1 MIALA
6 VALLLQASAPA
17 DAPADVKT
25 LDVWITDSKGTAVRG
40 LVPEEA
46 AVVEN
51 GVARNVTRLE
61 EDRRPLTVAVIV
73 DSSAPMG
80 TFYRLHVVDSV
91 VQLLNQL
98 PSGSRFAVW
107 STGDR
112 PQKIVDWG
120 DDVAAASRALKRTAP
135 QGGNTVLD
143 AIVDAAA
150 DLRQKE
156 GERSAVV
163 VVSGVGVGFSNYERR
178 QVVEKAKAGGATFM
192 VVQFDETGEPSQAAG
207 DAVTR
212 LDYDYVFDNLTRQSG
227 GLRELTM
234 SAMGVPGALAKV
246 AQALKAPYRLSYTTV
261 PDLKERKV
269 EVRVARPGV
278 KVRTGPVRP

>member
-120 DDVAAASRALKRTAP
+120 DDVPAASRALKRTAP

-178 QVVEKAKAGGATFM
+178 QVVEKAKVGGATFM

-207 DAVTR
+207 EAVTR
-212 LDYDYVFDNLTRQSG
+212 LDYDYVFDSLTRQSG

-234 SAMGVPGALAKV
+234 SAMGVPGALVKV

>member
-6 VALLLQASAPA
+6 AALLLQAS
-17 DAPADVKT
+17 APADVKT

-51 GVARNVTRLE
+51 GVARSVTRLE

-73 DSSAPMG
+73 DSSAPMA
-80 TFYRLHVVDSV
+80 TFYRLHLVDPV

-98 PSGSRFAVW
+98 PAGSRFAVW
-107 STGDR
+107 TTGDR
-112 PQKIVDWG
+112 PQKIADWG
-120 DDVAAASRALKRTAP
+120 DDVAAASRALQRVAP
-135 QGGNTVLD
+135 QGGNTVID
-143 AIVDAAA
+143 AIVEATA

-156 GERSAVV
+156 SERSAVV
-163 VVSGVGVGFSNYERR
+163 VVSGVGIGFSNYERR
-178 QVVEKAKAGGATFM
+178 QAVEKARSGGATFM

-212 LDYDYVFDNLTRQSG
+212 LDYDYVFDNVTRQSG

-234 SAMGVPGALAKV
+234 SAMGVPKSLEKV

>member
-6 VALLLQASAPA
+6 AALLLQAS
-17 DAPADVKT
+17 APADVKT

-98 PSGSRFAVW
+98 PAGSRFAVW

-112 PQKIVDWG
+112 PQRIVDWG

-135 QGGNTVLD
+135 LGGNTVLD
-143 AIVDAAA
+143 AIVEAAA
-150 DLRQKE
+150 ALQQKE
-156 GERSAVV
+156 SERAAVV

>member
-6 VALLLQASAPA
+6 AALLLQAS
-17 DAPADVKT
+17 APADVKT

-40 LVPEEA
+40 LVPEET

-61 EDRRPLTVAVIV
+61 EDRRPLMVAVVV
-73 DSSAPMG
+73 DSSAPMA
-80 TFYRLHVVDSV
+80 TFYRLHLVDPV
-91 VQLLNQL
+91 VQLLNHL
-98 PSGSRFAVW
+98 PEASRFAVW
-107 STGDR
+107 TTGDR
-112 PQKIVDWG
+112 PQKIADWS

-143 AIVDAAA
+143 AIVEAAA
-150 DLRQKE
+150 DLKQKE

-163 VVSGVGVGFSNYERR
+163 VVSGVGIGFTNWERR
-178 QVVEKAKAGGATFM
+178 QVVEKARSGGATFM
-192 VVQFDETGEPSQAAG
+192 VVQFEETGEPTQAAG
-207 DAVTR
+207 EQVSR
-212 LDYDYVFDNLTRQSG
+212 LDYDYVFDNLTRQTG
-227 GLRELTM
+227 GLREISM
-234 SAMGVPGALAKV
+234 SAMGVPRSLENV

-269 EVRVARPGV
+269 EVKVARPGV
-278 KVRTGPVRP
+278 KVRTGPIRP

>member
-6 VALLLQASAPA
+6 AALLLQASS
-17 DAPADVKT
+17 PADVKT
-25 LDVWITDSKGTAVRG
+25 LDVWITDSKGSAVRG

-61 EDRRPLTVAVIV
+61 EDRRPLMVAVVV
-73 DSSAPMG
+73 DSSAPMAI
-80 TFYRLHVVDSV
+80 FYRQHLVDPIV
-91 VQLLNQL
+91 RLLNQL
-98 PSGSRFAVW
+98 PEGSRFAVW
-107 STGDR
+107 TTGDR
-112 PQKIVDWG
+112 PQKIADWS

-143 AIVDAAA
+143 AIVEASA
-150 DLRQKE
+150 DLKQKE

-163 VVSGVGVGFSNYERR
+163 VVSGVGIGFTNWERR
-178 QVVEKAKAGGATFM
+178 QVVEKARSGGATFM
-192 VVQFDETGEPSQAAG
+192 VVQFEETGEPTQAAG
-207 DAVTR
+207 EQVSR
-212 LDYDYVFDNLTRQSG
+212 LDYDYVFDNLTRQTG
-227 GLRELTM
+227 GLREISM
-234 SAMGVPGALAKV
+234 SAMGVPRSLENV

-261 PDLKERKV
+261 PDLKQRKV
-269 EVRVARPGV
+269 EVKVARPGV

>member
-6 VALLLQASAPA
+6 AALFLQASAPA
-17 DAPADVKT
+17 DVRT
-25 LDVWITDSKGTAVRG
+25 LDVWITDSKGSPVRG

-51 GVARNVTRLE
+51 GVARSVTRLE

-73 DSSAPMG
+73 DSSAPMA
-80 TFYRLHVVDSV
+80 TFYRMHLVEPI

-98 PSGSRFAVW
+98 PEGSRFAVW
-107 STGDR
+107 TTGDR
-112 PQKIVDWG
+112 PQKIADWS
-120 DDVAAASRALKRTAP
+120 DDVAAASRALKHVAP
-135 QGGNTVLD
+135 QGGNTVID
-143 AIVDAAA
+143 AIVEATA

-156 GERSAVV
+156 SERTAVV
-163 VVSGVGVGFSNYERR
+163 VVSGVGIGFTNFERR
-178 QVVEKAKAGGATFM
+178 QAVEKARSGATFM

-207 DAVTR
+207 DTVTR
-212 LDYDYVFDNLTRQSG
+212 LDYDYVFDNVTRQSG

-234 SAMGVPGALAKV
+234 SAMGVPRALENV
-246 AQALKAPYRLSYTTV
+246 AQALKSPYRLSYTTV

>member
-6 VALLLQASAPA
+6 AALLLQASAPA
-17 DAPADVKT
+17 EVRT
-25 LDVWITDSKGTAVRG
+25 LDVWVTDSKGSAVRG

-61 EDRRPLTVAVIV
+61 EDRRPLTVAVVV
-73 DSSAPMG
+73 DSSAPMA
-80 TFYRLHVVDSV
+80 TFYRQHLVDPV

-98 PSGSRFAVW
+98 PEGSRFAVW
-107 STGDR
+107 TTGDR
-112 PQKIVDWG
+112 PHKIADWG
-120 DDVAAASRALKRTAP
+120 DDVAAASRALRRVAP

-143 AIVDAAA
+143 AIVEVSA
-150 DLRQKE
+150 DLKQKE
-156 GERSAVV
+156 SERSAVV
-163 VVSGVGVGFSNYERR
+163 VVSGIGIGFTNYERR
-178 QVVEKAKAGGATFM
+178 QVAEKAKAGGATFM
-192 VVQFDETGEPSQAAG
+192 VVQFEETGEPSQGAG
-207 DAVTR
+207 DQVSR
-212 LDYDYVFDNLTRQSG
+212 LDYDYVFDSVARQSG
-227 GLRELTM
+227 GLREITM
-234 SAMGVPGALAKV
+234 SAMGVPHSLEKV

-278 KVRTGPVRP
+278 KVRTGPIRP

>member
-1 MIALA
+1 MIVLA
-6 VALLLQASAPA
+6 AVLLLQAGT
-17 DAPADVKT
+17 PADVRT
-25 LDVWITDSKGTAVRG
+25 LDVWVTDSKGAAVRG

-51 GVARNVTRLE
+51 GVARSVTRLE
-61 EDRRPLTVAVIV
+61 ADRRPLTVAVIV
-73 DSSAPMG
+73 DSSAPMA
-80 TFYRLHVVDSV
+80 TFYRLHLVEPV

-98 PSGSRFAVW
+98 PEGSRFAVW
-107 STGDR
+107 TTGDR
-112 PQKIVDWG
+112 PQKIADWS
-120 DDVAAASRALKRTAP
+120 DDVAAASRALQRVAP
-135 QGGNTVLD
+135 LGGNTVID
-143 AIVDAAA
+143 AIVEAVA

-156 GERSAVV
+156 SERSAVV
-163 VVSGVGVGFSNYERR
+163 VVSGVGIGFSNYERR
-178 QVVEKAKAGGATFM
+178 QAVEKAKSGGATFM

-207 DAVTR
+207 EAVTR
-212 LDYDYVFDNLTRQSG
+212 LDYDYVFDNVARQSG
-227 GLRELTM
+227 GLREITM
-234 SAMGVPGALAKV
+234 SAMGVPRALEKV

>member
-6 VALLLQASAPA
+6 AALLLQASAPA

-25 LDVWITDSKGTAVRG
+25 LDVWITDSKGTAVHG

-98 PSGSRFAVW
+98 PAGSRFAVW

-135 QGGNTVLD
+135 LGGNTVLD

-178 QVVEKAKAGGATFM
+178 QVVEKAKVGGATFM

-207 DAVTR
+207 EAVTR
-212 LDYDYVFDNLTRQSG
+212 LDYDYVFDSLTRQSG

>member
-6 VALLLQASAPA
+6 AALFLQASAPA
-17 DAPADVKT
+17 DVRT
-25 LDVWITDSKGTAVRG
+25 LDVWVTDSKGSAVRG

-46 AVVEN
+46 AVMEN
-51 GVARNVTRLE
+51 GVARSVTRLE

-73 DSSAPMG
+73 DSSAPMA
-80 TFYRLHVVDSV
+80 TFYRLHLVEPI

-98 PSGSRFAVW
+98 PEGSRFAVW
-107 STGDR
+107 TTGDR
-112 PQKIVDWG
+112 PQKIADWS
-120 DDVAAASRALKRTAP
+120 DDVAAASRALKRVAP
-135 QGGNTVLD
+135 QGGNTVID
-143 AIVDAAA
+143 AIVEATA

-156 GERSAVV
+156 SERSAVV
-163 VVSGVGVGFSNYERR
+163 VVSGVGIGFTNFERR
-178 QVVEKAKAGGATFM
+178 QAVEKAQSGGATFM

-212 LDYDYVFDNLTRQSG
+212 LDYDYVFDNVTRQSG
-227 GLRELTM
+227 GLREITM
-234 SAMGVPGALAKV
+234 SAMGVPRALEKV
-246 AQALKAPYRLSYTTV
+246 AEALKTPYRLSYTTV

>member
-6 VALLLQASAPA
+6 AALLLQASS
-17 DAPADVKT
+17 PADVKT
-25 LDVWITDSKGTAVRG
+25 LDVWITDSSGSAVRG

-51 GVARNVTRLE
+51 GVARTVTRLE
-61 EDRRPLTVAVIV
+61 EDRRPLMVAVIV
-73 DSSAPMG
+73 DSSAPMA
-80 TFYRLHVVDSV
+80 TFYRLHLVDPI

-98 PSGSRFAVW
+98 PEGARFAVW
-107 STGDR
+107 TTGDR
-112 PQKIVDWG
+112 PQKIADWS

-143 AIVDAAA
+143 AIVEAAA
-150 DLRQKE
+150 DLKERE

-163 VVSGVGVGFSNYERR
+163 VVSGVGIGFTNWERR
-178 QVVEKAKAGGATFM
+178 QVVEKARTGGATFM
-192 VVQFDETGEPSQAAG
+192 VVQFEETGEPSQATG
-207 DAVTR
+207 EQVTR
-212 LDYDYVFDNLTRQSG
+212 LDYDYVFDSLTRQTG
-227 GLRELTM
+227 GLRELTL
-234 SAMGVPGALAKV
+234 SAMGVPRSLEHV

-269 EVRVARPGV
+269 EVKVARPGV
-278 KVRTGPVRP
+278 KVRTGPIRP

>member
-178 QVVEKAKAGGATFM
+178 QVVEKAKVGGATFM

-207 DAVTR
+207 EAVTR
-212 LDYDYVFDNLTRQSG
+212 LDYDYVFDSLTRQSG

-234 SAMGVPGALAKV
+234 SAMGVPGALVKV

>member
-6 VALLLQASAPA
+6 AALLLQAS
-17 DAPADVKT
+17 APADVKT

-51 GVARNVTRLE
+51 GVARSVTRLE

-73 DSSAPMG
+73 DSSAPMA
-80 TFYRLHVVDSV
+80 TFYRLHLVDPV

-98 PSGSRFAVW
+98 PTGSRFAVW

-143 AIVDAAA
+143 AIVEAAA

-156 GERSAVV
+156 SERSAVV

-178 QVVEKAKAGGATFM
+178 QVVEKAKVGGSTFM
-192 VVQFDETGEPSQAAG
+192 VVQFDETGEPSQASG

-212 LDYDYVFDNLTRQSG
+212 LDYDYVFDSLTRQSG

-234 SAMGVPGALAKV
+234 SAMGVPGALARV
-246 AQALKAPYRLSYTTV
+246 AQALKAPYRLTYTTV